1 MMELWLTYGFCAIA
15 LVLSIAFALIKH
27 PVHAALSFA
36 CVVLASAGVYLLQ
49 DAAFIAAS
57 TVVVYA
63 GATIIIFMFVLM
75 FAQQTNLLDYDTHK
89 QNPIAAG
96 IVAIALAATVIAVGA
111 KEFPK
116 LESQLA
122 AKNAPAEQATGEQAT
137 GEPATA
143 EQATSDKIAAADE
156 AKPSD
161 AVAEK
166 AGEGDSKSEKKD
178 DAQPLALE
186 PSTPTTEQTSEVAS
200 ADMDPKPNDRYTVAK
215 LGAAFYT
222 RYLLAI
228 EIAGTL
234 LLVATIGAV
243 VIAQREPQ
251 ADAKETTKS

>member
-1 MMELWLTYGFCAIA
+1 MMELWLAYGFCGLAVLLAIA
-15 LVLSIAFALIKH
+15 FVLIKH

-36 CVVLASAGVYLLQ
+36 CVVLSAAGVYLLQ
-49 DAAFIAAS
+49 DAAFVAAA

-96 IVAIALAATVIAVGA
+96 VVAIALAATVIAVA
-111 KEFPK
+111 LKELPK
-116 LESQLA
+116 LEEQLA
-122 AKNAPAEQATGEQAT
+122 AKK
-137 GEPATA
+137 
-143 EQATSDKIAAADE
+143 S
-156 AKPSD
+156 
-161 AVAEK
+161 AV
-166 AGEGDSKSEKKD
+166 
-178 DAQPLALE
+178 
-186 PSTPTTEQTSEVAS
+186 EVAS
-200 ADMDPKPNDRYTVAK
+200 ASAAAPVTEPAVAQIEADSAKATEEKADGSLALTSGTGLAKDATKESVESDAGENDAANQPRIEEDRFTVAK

-243 VIAQREPQ
+243 VIGQREPQ
-251 ADAKETTKS
+251 ADAKEATKT

>member
-1 MMELWLTYGFCAIA
+1 MELWLTYGFCAVA
-15 LVLSIAFALIKH
+15 VVLAIAFALIKH

-36 CVVLASAGVYLLQ
+36 CVVLAAAGVYLLQ
-49 DAAFIAAS
+49 EAAFVAAS

-96 IVAIALAATVIAVGA
+96 IVAIALAATVIAVA
-111 KEFPK
+111 LKEFPK
-116 LESQLA
+116 LEEQLA
-122 AKNAPAEQATGEQAT
+122 TKNGVAVSATESAEPKPAEGET
-137 GEPATA
+137 KLEA
-143 EQATSDKIAAADE
+143 ETKVADE
-156 AKPSD
+156 
-161 AVAEK
+161 
-166 AGEGDSKSEKKD
+166 KD
-178 DAQPLALE
+178 EPLALNA
-186 PSTPTTEQTSEVAS
+186 STATDQKAEENS
-200 ADMDPKPNDRYTVAK
+200 AESDNATVDRFTVAK

-243 VIAQREPQ
+243 VIAQREP
-251 ADAKETTKS
+251 AHDAKETSKS

>member
-1 MMELWLTYGFCAIA
+1 MELWLTYAFCAIA
-15 LVLSIAFALIKH
+15 VVLAMAFALIKH

-36 CVVLASAGVYLLQ
+36 CVVLAAAGVYLLQ
-49 DAAFIAAS
+49 NAAFVAAS

-96 IVAIALAATVIAVGA
+96 VVAIALAATVIAVVL

-116 LESQLA
+116 LEEQLA
-122 AKNAPAEQATGEQAT
+122 AKSPV
-137 GEPATA
+137 
-143 EQATSDKIAAADE
+143 AAADSAE
-156 AKPSD
+156 IVKPTEGDVNAELDVKAEPMSLKASD
-161 AVAEK
+161 AATDAE
-166 AGEGDSKSEKKD
+166 
-178 DAQPLALE
+178 
-186 PSTPTTEQTSEVAS
+186 TEESS
-200 ADMDPKPNDRYTVAK
+200 ADVMSAKADRFTVAK
-215 LGAAFYT
+215 LGAALYT

-243 VIAQREPQ
+243 VIAQREPK
-251 ADAKETTKS
+251 ADAQERTKS

>member
-1 MMELWLTYGFCAIA
+1 MELWLTYGFCAVA
-15 LVLSIAFALIKH
+15 VVLAIAFALIKH

-36 CVVLASAGVYLLQ
+36 CVVLAAAGVYLLQ
-49 DAAFIAAS
+49 DAAFVAAS

-96 IVAIALAATVIAVGA
+96 IVAIALAATVIAVA
-111 KEFPK
+111 LKEFPK
-116 LESQLA
+116 LEEQLA
-122 AKNAPAEQATGEQAT
+122 AKNGVTVAAAIESAASDSAATESSDPAKPAEGDAKPE
-137 GEPATA
+137 A
-143 EQATSDKIAAADE
+143 ETKAADE
-156 AKPSD
+156 K
-161 AVAEK
+161 AEPM
-166 AGEGDSKSEKKD
+166 ALTASSATDEK
-178 DAQPLALE
+178 
-186 PSTPTTEQTSEVAS
+186 TEETSAETENATV
-200 ADMDPKPNDRYTVAK
+200 DRFTVAK

-243 VIAQREPQ
+243 VIAQREPAAQGNQ

>member
-1 MMELWLTYGFCAIA
+1 MELWLTYGFCAVA
-15 LVLSIAFALIKH
+15 VVLAIAFALIKH

-36 CVVLASAGVYLLQ
+36 CVVLAAAGVYLLQ
-49 DAAFIAAS
+49 EAAFVAAS

-96 IVAIALAATVIAVGA
+96 IVAIALATTVIAVA
-111 KEFPK
+111 LKEFPK
-116 LESQLA
+116 LEEQLA
-122 AKNAPAEQATGEQAT
+122 AKNGVTVTASPASDEKAQPAAADAQPEADEKTGDAKAE
-137 GEPATA
+137 ATA
-143 EQATSDKIAAADE
+143 E
-156 AKPSD
+156 KPV
-161 AVAEK
+161 AVAEVK
-166 AGEGDSKSEKKD
+166 ADGDS
-178 DAQPLALE
+178 DAEESDELGTA
-186 PSTPTTEQTSEVAS
+186 TV
-200 ADMDPKPNDRYTVAK
+200 NRFTVAK

-243 VIAQREPQ
+243 VIAQREPVQHELGQGENQ
-251 ADAKETTKS
+251 ANAKETSKS

>member
-1 MMELWLTYGFCAIA
+1 MMELWLTYGFGTVAVVLAISF
-15 LVLSIAFALIKH
+15 VLIKH

-36 CVVLASAGVYLLQ
+36 CVVLAAAGVYLLQ
-49 DAAFIAAS
+49 DAAFVAAS

-96 IVAIALAATVIAVGA
+96 LVAIALAASVIAVVL

-116 LESQLA
+116 LETQLES
-122 AKNAPAEQATGEQAT
+122 KSKVAEV
-137 GEPATA
+137 
-143 EQATSDKIAAADE
+143 ATSESVEE
-156 AKPSD
+156 AKANENEASAHMALHASD
-161 AVAEK
+161 AA
-166 AGEGDSKSEKKD
+166 
-178 DAQPLALE
+178 
-186 PSTPTTEQTSEVAS
+186 TTEKMEVNS
-200 ADMDPKPNDRYTVAK
+200 AEAVPVAVERFTVAK

-251 ADAKETTKS
+251 SDAKEATK

>member
-1 MMELWLTYGFCAIA
+1 MELWLAYGFCAIA
-15 LVLSIAFALIKH
+15 VVLAIAFVLIKH

-36 CVVLASAGVYLLQ
+36 CVVLSAAGVYLLQ
-49 DAAFIAAS
+49 DAAFVAAS

-96 IVAIALAATVIAVGA
+96 VVAIALAATVIAVCV

-116 LESQLA
+116 LETQLSS
-122 AKNAPAEQATGEQAT
+122 KNAVTEVAAPSGEAAATEAT
-137 GEPATA
+137 ATDGSETKAADAPTGSLELKESTAVQPAT
-143 EQATSDKIAAADE
+143 EE
-156 AKPSD
+156 N
-161 AVAEK
+161 
-166 AGEGDSKSEKKD
+166 
-178 DAQPLALE
+178 
-186 PSTPTTEQTSEVAS
+186 TEVKTVVKE
-200 ADMDPKPNDRYTVAK
+200 DRFSVAK

-243 VIAQREPQ
+243 VIAQREPH
-251 ADAKETTKS
+251 ADAKETTKL

>member
-1 MMELWLTYGFCAIA
+1 MELWLTYAFCAIA
-15 LVLSIAFALIKH
+15 VVLAIAFALIKH

-36 CVVLASAGVYLLQ
+36 CVVLAAAGVYLLQ
-49 DAAFIAAS
+49 NAAFVAAS

-96 IVAIALAATVIAVGA
+96 VVAIALAATVIAVVL

-116 LESQLA
+116 LEEQLA
-122 AKNAPAEQATGEQAT
+122 AKSPA
-137 GEPATA
+137 A
-143 EQATSDKIAAADE
+143 EVAAADSAE
-156 AKPSD
+156 IVKHTEGDVNAALDVKAEPMSLKASD
-161 AVAEK
+161 AATDAE
-166 AGEGDSKSEKKD
+166 
-178 DAQPLALE
+178 
-186 PSTPTTEQTSEVAS
+186 TEESS
-200 ADMDPKPNDRYTVAK
+200 ADVMSAKADRFTVAK
-215 LGAAFYT
+215 LGAALYT

-243 VIAQREPQ
+243 VIAQREPK
-251 ADAKETTKS
+251 ADAQERTKS

>member
-1 MMELWLTYGFCAIA
+1 MMELWLAYGFCVIAVVLAIA
-15 LVLSIAFALIKH
+15 FVLIKH

-36 CVVLASAGVYLLQ
+36 CVVLAAAGIYLLQ
-49 DAAFIAAS
+49 DAAFVAAS

-96 IVAIALAATVIAVGA
+96 VVAIALAATVIAVA
-111 KEFPK
+111 LKELPK
-116 LESQLA
+116 LEEQLA
-122 AKNAPAEQATGEQAT
+122 AKKSSGEVINESAVGAESGATEADAASEGGSSGAGSMALTDGAASKVGTAES
-137 GEPATA
+137 GEP
-143 EQATSDKIAAADE
+143 K
-156 AKPSD
+156 
-161 AVAEK
+161 VAET
-166 AGEGDSKSEKKD
+166 
-178 DAQPLALE
+178 QQLE
-186 PSTPTTEQTSEVAS
+186 E
-200 ADMDPKPNDRYTVAK
+200 DRFTVAK

-251 ADAKETTKS
+251 ADVKEATKS

>member
-1 MMELWLTYGFCAIA
+1 MELWLTYGFCAIA
-15 LVLSIAFALIKH
+15 VVLAIAFALIKH

-36 CVVLASAGVYLLQ
+36 CVVLAAAGVYLLQ
-49 DAAFIAAS
+49 DAAFVAAS

-96 IVAIALAATVIAVGA
+96 VVAIALAATVIAVVA

-116 LESQLA
+116 LEEELLIKTELA
-122 AKNAPAEQATGEQAT
+122 EVAASEPTESAKTAEGDVKAETVKTEALALSASAKNDERTESDTAVEAPA
-137 GEPATA
+137 
-143 EQATSDKIAAADE
+143 KAD
-156 AKPSD
+156 
-161 AVAEK
+161 
-166 AGEGDSKSEKKD
+166 
-178 DAQPLALE
+178 
-186 PSTPTTEQTSEVAS
+186 
-200 ADMDPKPNDRYTVAK
+200 RFTVAK

-243 VIAQREPQ
+243 VIAQREPPERKSGT
-251 ADAKETTKS
+251 AAKETTKL

>member
-1 MMELWLTYGFCAIA
+1 MELWLTYAFCAVA
-15 LVLSIAFALIKH
+15 VVLAISFALIKH

-36 CVVLASAGVYLLQ
+36 CVVLAAAGVYLLQ
-49 DAAFIAAS
+49 DAAFVAAS

-89 QNPIAAG
+89 QNPLAAG
-96 IVAIALAATVIAVGA
+96 VVAIALAATVIVVALRELPTLEAQLVA
-111 KEFPK
+111 KNPVAEV
-116 LESQLA
+116 A
-122 AKNAPAEQATGEQAT
+122 AKDAATDMKT
-137 GEPATA
+137 
-143 EQATSDKIAAADE
+143 E
-156 AKPSD
+156 A
-161 AVAEK
+161 AVAV
-166 AGEGDSKSEKKD
+166 A
-178 DAQPLALE
+178 AQ
-186 PSTPTTEQTSEVAS
+186 
-200 ADMDPKPNDRYTVAK
+200 ADRFTVAK

-251 ADAKETTKS
+251 ADVKETMKL

>member
-1 MMELWLTYGFCAIA
+1 MELWLAYGFCAIA
-15 LVLSIAFALIKH
+15 VVLAIAFVLIKH

-36 CVVLASAGVYLLQ
+36 CVVLSAAGVYLLQ
-49 DAAFIAAS
+49 DAAFVAAS

-96 IVAIALAATVIAVGA
+96 VVAIALAATVIAVA
-111 KEFPK
+111 LKEFPK
-116 LESQLA
+116 LETQLA
-122 AKNAPAEQATGEQAT
+122 AKNAVTEVAEPSGEDTATETTETKAADAT
-137 GEPATA
+137 PTGSLELKESTA
-143 EQATSDKIAAADE
+143 EKPAAE
-156 AKPSD
+156 
-161 AVAEK
+161 EK
-166 AGEGDSKSEKKD
+166 A
-178 DAQPLALE
+178 
-186 PSTPTTEQTSEVAS
+186 EV
-200 ADMDPKPNDRYTVAK
+200 KTVVKEDRFSVAK

-243 VIAQREPQ
+243 VIAQREPY
-251 ADAKETTKS
+251 ADAKETTKL

>member
-15 LVLSIAFALIKH
+15 VVLAIAFVLIKH

-36 CVVLASAGVYLLQ
+36 CVVLATAGVYMLQ
-49 DAAFIAAS
+49 DAAFVAAS

-89 QNPIAAG
+89 QNPLAAG
-96 IVAIALAATVIAVGA
+96 VVAIVLAATVIAVA
-111 KEFPK
+111 LKEFPT
-116 LESQLA
+116 LEAQLA
-122 AKNAPAEQATGEQAT
+122 AKNPVAEVAAAEPAEIAKPDGRKAKATEV
-137 GEPATA
+137 
-143 EQATSDKIAAADE
+143 IAAKADRF
-156 AKPSD
+156 S
-161 AVAEK
+161 
-166 AGEGDSKSEKKD
+166 
-178 DAQPLALE
+178 
-186 PSTPTTEQTSEVAS
+186 
-200 ADMDPKPNDRYTVAK
+200 VAK
-215 LGAAFYT
+215 LGAVFYT

-251 ADAKETTKS
+251 ADVKGTTKL

>member
-1 MMELWLTYGFCAIA
+1 MELWLTYGFCVIA
-15 LVLSIAFALIKH
+15 VVLAIAFALIKH

-36 CVVLASAGVYLLQ
+36 CVVLAAAGVYLLQ
-49 DAAFIAAS
+49 DAAFVAAS

-96 IVAIALAATVIAVGA
+96 LVAIALAATVIAMGL

-116 LESQLA
+116 LEEQLLMKTELA
-122 AKNAPAEQATGEQAT
+122 EVAASEPEVTAKVGLTDAKTDADAKAEPMALKASDVAKNEKRE
-137 GEPATA
+137 
-143 EQATSDKIAAADE
+143 AD
-156 AKPSD
+156 
-161 AVAEK
+161 
-166 AGEGDSKSEKKD
+166 
-178 DAQPLALE
+178 
-186 PSTPTTEQTSEVAS
+186 S
-200 ADMDPKPNDRYTVAK
+200 ADLPTPAKSDQFTVAK

-243 VIAQREPQ
+243 VIAQREPAQ
-251 ADAKETTKS
+251 RESRADAKETTKS

>member
-1 MMELWLTYGFCAIA
+1 MMELWLSYGFCAIA
-15 LVLSIAFALIKH
+15 VVLAIAFVLIKH

-36 CVVLASAGVYLLQ
+36 CVVLSAAGIYLLQ
-49 DAAFIAAS
+49 DAAFVAAS

-89 QNPIAAG
+89 QNPLAAG
-96 IVAIALAATVIAVGA
+96 VVAIALAATVIAVA
-111 KEFPK
+111 LKELPK
-116 LESQLA
+116 LEEQLA
-122 AKNAPAEQATGEQAT
+122 AKKSAVEVVAELPVAQVE
-137 GEPATA
+137 
-143 EQATSDKIAAADE
+143 ADSVQVAE
-156 AKPSD
+156 AKTADSLALTSGEVSKTEVAPD
-161 AVAEK
+161 TVGAAVA
-166 AGEGDSKSEKKD
+166 DSDSAMQQRIED
-178 DAQPLALE
+178 D
-186 PSTPTTEQTSEVAS
+186 
-200 ADMDPKPNDRYTVAK
+200 RFTVAK

-251 ADAKETTKS
+251 ADAKGTTKL

>member
-1 MMELWLTYGFCAIA
+1 MELWLTYGFCAVA
-15 LVLSIAFALIKH
+15 VVLAIAFALIKH

-36 CVVLASAGVYLLQ
+36 CVVLAGAGVYLLQ

-96 IVAIALAATVIAVGA
+96 IVALALAATVIAVCL

-116 LESQLA
+116 LEEQLA
-122 AKNAPAEQATGEQAT
+122 ARNGLNVVVSPAKSETASTEKVSDEKAKPAEGDAKTDSLEL
-137 GEPATA
+137 TA
-143 EQATSDKIAAADE
+143 SSSTE
-156 AKPSD
+156 
-161 AVAEK
+161 EK
-166 AGEGDSKSEKKD
+166 AVEKSAE
-178 DAQPLALE
+178 LANA
-186 PSTPTTEQTSEVAS
+186 TV
-200 ADMDPKPNDRYTVAK
+200 DNFTVAK

-243 VIAQREPQ
+243 VIAQREPAAQEKQ

>member
-15 LVLSIAFALIKH
+15 VVLAIAFVLIKH

-36 CVVLASAGVYLLQ
+36 CVVLAAAGVYLLQ
-49 DAAFIAAS
+49 DAAFVAAS

-96 IVAIALAATVIAVGA
+96 VVAIALAATVIAVA
-111 KEFPK
+111 LKEFPK
-116 LESQLA
+116 LEAQLA
-122 AKNAPAEQATGEQAT
+122 AKNTVAEV
-137 GEPATA
+137 
-143 EQATSDKIAAADE
+143 AADE
-156 AKPSD
+156 PAD
-161 AVAEK
+161 AAK
-166 AGEGDSKSEKKD
+166 AGESDVKATESVALNAS
-178 DAQPLALE
+178 DA
-186 PSTPTTEQTSEVAS
+186 TTEEETEALSEVTTPAK
-200 ADMDPKPNDRYTVAK
+200 ADRFTVAK

-251 ADAKETTKS
+251 ADAREITKS

>member
-1 MMELWLTYGFCAIA
+1 MELWLTYGFCGVAV
-15 LVLSIAFALIKH
+15 VLAIAFALIKH

-36 CVVLASAGVYLLQ
+36 CVVLAAAGVYLLQ
-49 DAAFIAAS
+49 DAAFVAAS

-96 IVAIALAATVIAVGA
+96 IVAIALAASVIAVCL
-111 KEFPK
+111 KELPQ
-116 LESQLA
+116 LEAQLA
-122 AKNAPAEQATGEQAT
+122 AKNGLNVVAASASTETAVTETATPTEGEEKAESVALKA
-137 GEPATA
+137 
-143 EQATSDKIAAADE
+143 SAAADE
-156 AKPSD
+156 KSPENS
-161 AVAEK
+161 AEIVN
-166 AGEGDSKSEKKD
+166 A
-178 DAQPLALE
+178 
-186 PSTPTTEQTSEVAS
+186 TV
-200 ADMDPKPNDRYTVAK
+200 DRFTVAK

-243 VIAQREPQ
+243 VIAQREP
-251 ADAKETTKS
+251 AHRDARDAKETTKS

>member
-1 MMELWLTYGFCAIA
+1 MELWLTYGFCAIA
-15 LVLSIAFALIKH
+15 VVLAIAFALIKH

-36 CVVLASAGVYLLQ
+36 CVVLAAAGVYLLQ

-75 FAQQTNLLDYDTHK
+75 FAQQTNLLDYDTNK

-96 IVAIALAATVIAVGA
+96 VVAIALATTVIAVGW

-116 LESQLA
+116 LEAQLA
-122 AKNAPAEQATGEQAT
+122 AKNPVAEINPVAEVVASEAAETAKPAETGVKSTEPMALNASNAGTDGKAEADSPVAAPA
-137 GEPATA
+137 PAR
-143 EQATSDKIAAADE
+143 AD
-156 AKPSD
+156 
-161 AVAEK
+161 
-166 AGEGDSKSEKKD
+166 
-178 DAQPLALE
+178 
-186 PSTPTTEQTSEVAS
+186 
-200 ADMDPKPNDRYTVAK
+200 RFTVAK
-215 LGAAFYT
+215 LGATFYT

-243 VIAQREPQ
+243 VIAQRNPQ
-251 ADAKETTKS
+251 ADAMETTKS

>member
-1 MMELWLTYGFCAIA
+1 MELWLTYAFCAVA
-15 LVLSIAFALIKH
+15 VVLAISFALIKH

-36 CVVLASAGVYLLQ
+36 CVVLAAAGVYLLQ
-49 DAAFIAAS
+49 DAAFVAAS

-89 QNPIAAG
+89 QNPLAAG
-96 IVAIALAATVIAVGA
+96 VVAIALAATVIVVALR
-111 KEFPK
+111 ELPT
-116 LESQLA
+116 LEAQLA
-122 AKNAPAEQATGEQAT
+122 AKNPVAEVAAKDAATDMKT
-137 GEPATA
+137 
-143 EQATSDKIAAADE
+143 E
-156 AKPSD
+156 A
-161 AVAEK
+161 AVAV
-166 AGEGDSKSEKKD
+166 A
-178 DAQPLALE
+178 AQ
-186 PSTPTTEQTSEVAS
+186 
-200 ADMDPKPNDRYTVAK
+200 ADRFTVAK

-251 ADAKETTKS
+251 ADVKETTKL

>member
-1 MMELWLTYGFCAIA
+1 MELWLTYGFCAIA
-15 LVLSIAFALIKH
+15 VVLAIAFALIKH

-36 CVVLASAGVYLLQ
+36 CVVLAAAGVYLLQ

-96 IVAIALAATVIAVGA
+96 IVSIALAATVIAVA
-111 KEFPK
+111 WKELPK
-116 LESQLA
+116 LEEQLLMKNELAEVAASEPTDA
-122 AKNAPAEQATGEQAT
+122 AKVGESETKSESDVKAESMPLKGSDAAKDVKAEESTKDVAP
-137 GEPATA
+137 P
-143 EQATSDKIAAADE
+143 
-156 AKPSD
+156 AKP
-161 AVAEK
+161 
-166 AGEGDSKSEKKD
+166 
-178 DAQPLALE
+178 
-186 PSTPTTEQTSEVAS
+186 
-200 ADMDPKPNDRYTVAK
+200 DPFTVAK

-243 VIAQREPQ
+243 VIAQRDPATREAATRETQ
-251 ADAKETTKS
+251 ADAKETTKL

>member
-15 LVLSIAFALIKH
+15 VVLAIAFVLIKH

-36 CVVLASAGVYLLQ
+36 CVVLATAGVYMLQ
-49 DAAFIAAS
+49 DAAFVAAS

-89 QNPIAAG
+89 QNPLAAG
-96 IVAIALAATVIAVGA
+96 VVAIVLAATVIAMA
-111 KEFPK
+111 LKEFPK
-116 LESQLA
+116 LEAQLA
-122 AKNAPAEQATGEQAT
+122 AKNPVAEVAAAEPAEIAKPDGRKAKATEV
-137 GEPATA
+137 
-143 EQATSDKIAAADE
+143 IAAKADRF
-156 AKPSD
+156 S
-161 AVAEK
+161 
-166 AGEGDSKSEKKD
+166 
-178 DAQPLALE
+178 
-186 PSTPTTEQTSEVAS
+186 
-200 ADMDPKPNDRYTVAK
+200 VAK
-215 LGAAFYT
+215 LGAVFYT

-251 ADAKETTKS
+251 ADVKGTTKL